1 MIMKIKFIGGAGTV
15 TGSKTLIESNGLR
28 ILIDCGQFQGIKPL
42 RELNWQPLPI
52 LPSTIDFVLL
62 THGHLDHCGWLPRLV
77 NQGFK
82 GKIYCTSPTKDVAK
96 LILLDSAKIQEEEAE
111 MANKGHYSR
120 HEIAE
125 PLYTVKQAEAVF
137 PLFRVVNPNEEI
149 PLDAEIT
156 AVFTN
161 AGHII
166 GACSIELTLENKTL
180 VFSGDIGRDNDVL
193 MYPPTKPKK
202 ADYVFLESTYGNR
215 LHPNIDAKAELEMYI
230 NNTVQKGGTIII
242 PSFAV
247 ERAQTVM
254 YLLWQLKIEGKI
266 PNIPYIIDTPM
277 GIKVLDIFENNR
289 KWHKLPEQ
297 DCIAMCQMFTMISDY
312 QETIETIYNKNPKV
326 VIAASGMIT
335 GGRVLSYLER
345 YIGLPE
351 TTVIIIGYQ
360 AEGTRGR
367 KLLEGAK
374 EIKIYGKYYDVKASI
389 LEIEALSAHGDQKDL
404 LNWLSELKNIPTKV
418 FLVHGENEALDE
430 LGIKINEKYRFDCT
444 IPLMGQEFNL

>member
-1 MIMKIKFIGGAGTV
+1 MKIKFIGGAGTV
-15 TGSKTLIESNGLR
+15 TGSKTLVESNGIR

-42 RELNWQPLPI
+42 RELNWEPLPI

-82 GKIYCTSPTKDVAK
+82 GKIFCTSPTKDITK

-111 MANKGHYSR
+111 MANKGHYSK

-125 PLYTVKQAEAVF
+125 PLYDVKQAEAVF
-137 PLFRVVNPNEEI
+137 PLFRVIKTNEQI
-149 PLDAEIT
+149 PLDAEIS

-166 GACSIELTLENKTL
+166 GACSIELNLEGKTL

-202 ADYVFLESTYGNR
+202 GDYLFLESTYGNR
-215 LHPNIDAKAELEMYI
+215 LHPDTDAKMELEMYI
-230 NNTVQKGGTIII
+230 NNTVAKRGTVII

-254 YLLWQLKIEGKI
+254 YLLWQLKEEGRI

-277 GIKVLDIFENNR
+277 GISALEIFAQNR

-297 DCIAMCQMFTMISDY
+297 HYIGMCKMFSMISDY
-312 QETIETIYNKNPKV
+312 QETIETIYDKQPKV

-351 TTVIIIGYQ
+351 TTLIIIGYQ

-374 EIKIYGKYYDVKASI
+374 EIKMHGKYYPVLANI

-404 LNWLSELKNIPTKV
+404 LNWLSALENKPKKV
-418 FLVHGENEALDE
+418 FLVHGENEPADE
-430 LGIKINEKYRFDCT
+430 LRLKIIEKYGFNCSV
-444 IPLMGQEFNL
+444 PLMGQEIEL

>member
-1 MIMKIKFIGGAGTV
+1 MKIKFIGGAGTV
-15 TGSKTLIESNGLR
+15 TGSKTLIESNGVR

-42 RELNWQPLPI
+42 RELNWEPLPI
-52 LPSTIDFVLL
+52 LPSSINFVLL

-82 GKIYCTSPTKDVAK
+82 GKIYCTSPTKDISK
-96 LILLDSAKIQEEEAE
+96 LILLDSAKIQEED
-111 MANKGHYSR
+111 ANIANEGKYSK
-120 HEIAE
+120 HEVAE
-125 PLYTVKQAEAVF
+125 PLYTVAQAEQVF
-137 PLFRVVNPNEEI
+137 THFRVIKINEIVN
-149 PLDAEIT
+149 LDAQIS
-156 AVFTN
+156 AIYTN

-166 GACSIELTLENKTL
+166 GACSIELILENKTL
-180 VFSGDIGRDNDVL
+180 IFSGDIGRDDDALVF
-193 MYPPTKPKK
+193 PPIKPKK

-215 LHPNIDAKAELEMYI
+215 LHPETDTKIELEMYI

-247 ERAQTVM
+247 ERAQTIM
-254 YLLWQLKIEGKI
+254 YWLWQLKNENRI

-289 KWHKLPEQ
+289 NWHKLSQE
-297 DCIAMCQMFTMISDY
+297 DFTAMCKMFTMISDY
-312 QETIETIYNKNPKV
+312 QETIDTIYNKNPKV

-335 GGRVLSYLER
+335 GGRVLSYLEK

-367 KLLEGAK
+367 KLLEGAS
-374 EIKIYGKYYDVKASI
+374 EIKIHGKYYGVKANI
-389 LEIEALSAHGDQKDL
+389 FNIESLSAHADQKGL
-404 LNWLSELKNIPTKV
+404 LDWLSELKIKPTKV
-418 FLVHGENEALDE
+418 FLVHGENQASDE
-430 LGIKINEKYRFDCT
+430 LRIKIQERYGFDCAV
-444 IPLMGQEFNL
+444 PMLGQEVEL

>member
-1 MIMKIKFIGGAGTV
+1 MKIKFIGGAGTV
-15 TGSKTLIESNGLR
+15 TGSKTLVESNGIR

-42 RELNWQPLPI
+42 RELNWESLPI
-52 LPSTIDFVLL
+52 LPSAIDFVLL

-77 NQGFK
+77 SQGFK
-82 GKIYCTSPTKDVAK
+82 GKIYCTSPTKEITK
-96 LILLDSAKIQEEEAE
+96 LILLDSAKIQEEEAD
-111 MANKGHYSR
+111 MANKGHYSK

-125 PLYTVKQAEAVF
+125 PLYNVKQAEAVF
-137 PLFRVVNPNEEI
+137 PLFRVIKINEEI
-149 PLDAEIT
+149 SLDPEIS
-156 AVFTN
+156 AFFSN

-166 GACSIELTLENKTL
+166 GACSIELNLEGKTL

-202 ADYVFLESTYGNR
+202 GDYIFLESTYGDR
-215 LHPNIDAKAELEMYI
+215 LHPDTDAKMELEMYI
-230 NNTVQKGGTIII
+230 NNAVQKGGTIII

-254 YLLWQLKIEGKI
+254 YLLWQLKQEGKI
-266 PNIPYIIDTPM
+266 PDIPYVIDTPM
-277 GIKVLDIFENNR
+277 GISALGIYADNR

-297 DCIAMCQMFTMISDY
+297 HYIGMCKMFSMVTDY
-312 QETIETIYNKNPKV
+312 QETIQTIYDKQPKV
-326 VIAASGMIT
+326 IIAASGMIT

-367 KLLEGAK
+367 KLLEGDK
-374 EIKIYGKYYDVKASI
+374 EITIYGKIYPVEANI
-389 LEIEALSAHGDQKDL
+389 LEIESLSAHGDQNDL
-404 LNWLSELKNIPTKV
+404 VNWLSTLEKKPAKV
-418 FLVHGENEALDE
+418 FLVHGEKEALDG
-430 LGIKINEKYRFDCT
+430 LRLKIMDKYNFECV
-444 IPLMGQEFNL
+444 IPLMGQEFHL

>member
-1 MIMKIKFIGGAGTV
+1 MKIKFIGGAGTV
-15 TGSKTLIESNGLR
+15 TGSKTLIESNGIT
-28 ILIDCGQFQGIKPL
+28 ILVDCGLFQGIKPL
-42 RELNWQPLPI
+42 RELNWEPLPV

-82 GKIYCTSPTKDVAK
+82 GKIYCTSPTAAIAK
-96 LILLDSAKIQEEEAE
+96 LILLDSAKIQEEEANK
-111 MANKGHYSR
+111 ANKERYSK

-125 PLYTVKQAEAVF
+125 PLYTVEQAEKVF
-137 PLFRVVNPNEEI
+137 PLFRVLKTNEVVN
-149 PLDAEIT
+149 LDAEIY
-156 AVFTN
+156 AIFTN

-166 GACSIELTLENKTL
+166 GACTIELILENKKL
-180 VFSGDIGRDNDVL
+180 VFSGDIGRDDDVL
-193 MYPPTKPKK
+193 MYAPTKPKK
-202 ADYVFLESTYGNR
+202 ADYIFLESTYGNR
-215 LHPNIDAKAELEMYI
+215 IHPQTDTKLELETYI
-230 NNTVQKGGTIII
+230 NNTVNKGGTIII

-254 YLLWQLKIEGKI
+254 YLLWQLKVEGRI

-277 GIKVLDIFENNR
+277 GIKVLDVFENNS
-289 KWHKLPEQ
+289 KWHKLSPNE
-297 DCIAMCQMFTMISDY
+297 CVEMCKMFTMISDY
-312 QETIETIYNKNPKV
+312 KDTITAIYDKQPKV

-351 TTVIIIGYQ
+351 TTIIIIGYQ

-374 EIKIYGKYYDVKASI
+374 DIKIHGKYYEVKANI
-389 LEIEALSAHGDQKDL
+389 LEIEGLSAHGDQQDL
-404 LNWLSELKNIPTKV
+404 LNWLSELENKPKKV
-418 FLVHGENEALDE
+418 FLVHGENIPADE
-430 LGIKINEKYRFDCT
+430 LRIKINEKYGFECVV
-444 IPLMGQEFNL
+444 PLMGQEFEL